1 MEKSKKYNFT
11 VLIPVFNDEDKIKN
25 LKLELK
31 KCLANQ
37 KYFTCFVDD
46 SYNRDT
52 LTEIKKSFKKN
63 FHIIKR
69 KKSEKYSTRF
79 SASYDGFKW
88 ISKNIKTKYVVEID
102 SDLSHHPK
110 DIMRGINLLKEKKC
124 DLVIGSKYFKGSKVE
139 NRKLLRIAISR
150 SMTLV
155 CRFLFGDKITDY
167 TNTYRFYT
175 SDLVNKFVNRK
186 VLFKSPIG
194 HLHNLLFIL
203 KKRYFIKEISVE
215 YIEINPESSVKIV
228 SMLRYLI
235 EFIYCIILNKFSKT
249 S

>member
-1 MEKSKKYNFT
+1 M
-11 VLIPVFNDEDKIKN
+11 
-25 LKLELK
+25 
-31 KCLANQ
+31 
-37 KYFTCFVDD
+37 
-46 SYNRDT
+46 
-52 LTEIKKSFKKN
+52 
-63 FHIIKR
+63 
-69 KKSEKYSTRF
+69 
-79 SASYDGFKW
+79 
-88 ISKNIKTKYVVEID
+88 
-102 SDLSHHPK
+102 
-110 DIMRGINLLKEKKC
+110 
-124 DLVIGSKYFKGSKVE
+124 
-139 NRKLLRIAISR
+139 
-150 SMTLV
+150 
-155 CRFLFGDKITDY
+155 FGDKITDY

-235 EFIYCIILNKFSKT
+235 EFIYCIILNKFSK